1 MKATE
6 GWSEVRRVL
15 AVNLGGM
22 GDVLATGPALERL
35 GEELPQAEITLLT
48 SPTGG
53 MLASLFPQVTHV
65 LTYRPGD
72 GDRPL
77 ADPEQEHAMID
88 ALYARS
94 FDAAVIFT
102 RRNQSPYLPAY
113 LCTLADIPLRL
124 GQTRVFGGE
133 LLSPC
138 VEPPVIP
145 VPPADHHLFLL
156 EAAGL
161 GNGLHVE
168 WALPAEVQQAGDGF
182 LEEAGIDA
190 GTEFILLAGGRGDVA
205 YAATVYAL
213 QDGGRV
219 SLVAPME
226 GEDRVLERMPDHVR
240 SIPIPE
246 FVAVLNRATLILSAD
261 VDLLRLARV
270 LRRPASAW
278 KHRRKERRQ
287 KAHHQLSTI
296 PMEGACHRYAF

>member
-1 MKATE
+1 VK
-6 GWSEVRRVL
+6 RLL
-15 AVNLGGM
+15 AVNLGGID
-22 GDVLATGPALERL
+22 DVVATGPALERL
-35 GEELPQAEITLLT
+35 GRVLPKAKITLLT
-48 SPTGG
+48 SPSGG
-53 MLASLFPQVTHV
+53 MLACLFPQVRHV

-72 GDRPL
+72 LDRPL
-77 ADPEQEHAMID
+77 ADPEQERAMID

-113 LCTLADIPLRL
+113 LCTLADIPVRL
-124 GQTRVFGGE
+124 GQTRVFGGN

-138 VEPPVIP
+138 VEPPTLP
-145 VPPADHHLFLL
+145 VPPAAHHLFLL

-161 GNGLHVE
+161 GNGLHAE
-168 WALPAEVQQAGDGF
+168 WALPAEVQQAGDVF

-190 GTEFILLAGGRGDVA
+190 GTEFILLAGGSGDVA

-246 FVAVLNRATLILSAD
+246 FVAVLNRAALILSAD
-261 VDLLRLARV
+261 AQLLRLARV

-278 KHRRKERRQ
+278 KRTHEWEGRGQRVHR
-287 KAHHQLSTI
+287 QLSTI